1 MNKNVVLLGLAAAAA
16 FAFGSKKGKNGKS
29 GNGDSTGTGVNDS
42 TGTLPQK
49 GSGEDAGE
57 GSVPEQEYVNIV
69 LQGLPTAHMLYQD
82 GIDQGVLGI
91 NAEGMVT
98 PMPDEWL
105 SGWLSRVAYWGAY
118 PPHIGGPLQLPPNCL
133 LEITCPD
140 DYLPYRAALLRIM
153 GAVKAGM
160 TQRGIQDVRWNLA
173 AGGFG
178 S

>member
-1 MNKNVVLLGLAAAAA
+1 MNKNVVLLGIAAAAA
-16 FAFGSKKGKNGKS
+16 FAFGSKKGKKNGK
-29 GNGDSTGTGVNDS
+29 GNGTGVNDT

-49 GSGEDAGE
+49 VPGEDTGE
-57 GSVPEQEYVNIV
+57 VTVPEQEYVNIV
-69 LQGLPTAHMLYQD
+69 LDGMPTAHMLYQT

-91 NAEGMVT
+91 DAEGFVT
-98 PMPDEWL
+98 PTPGEWL

-118 PPHIGGPLQLPPNCL
+118 PPEAGGPLQLPPTCL
-133 LEITCPD
+133 LVATCPE

-160 TQRGIQDVRWNLA
+160 TQRGIKDVQWNLA
-173 AGGFG
+173 EGGFG